1 MKIQKVINI
10 EDDAIKHSHVV
21 KELKQ
26 YGIKEVFWA
35 RDAESGINEIESAIA
50 AGQPYDLLVSDMHFE
65 FYGENDRAAG
75 EKTMKLLR
83 EKAIEIP
90 VIICSS
96 QNWNIPGAVA
106 NVFYNER
113 RYWEDDLRRA
123 LDKLEH

>member
-1 MKIQKVINI
+1 MRIQKVINI
-10 EDDAIKHSHVV
+10 EDSAIKHSQVT

-35 RDAESGINEIESAIA
+35 RNAESGIDEIESAIDM
-50 AGQPYDLLVSDMHFE
+50 GQPYDLLVLDMHFD
-65 FYGENDRAAG
+65 FYGEDDRAAG
-75 EKTMKLLR
+75 EKTMKQLQ
-83 EKAIEIP
+83 EKGIEIP

-113 RYWEDDLRRA
+113 RYWEEDLKRA
-123 LDKLEH
+123 LDKLIY